1 MSQAVTRKS
10 TVEASPERILD
21 VLTDVAAYPQWQKE
35 VDTAQVLG
43 SDDQGRPQGV
53 KVAVTAMGMKGNY
66 TLEYRYPD
74 ASTLEW
80 RLTDGDMITAN
91 DATFRLHDNGDGTTE
106 MQVEMLLGVKWKLPD
121 FMVDQMIQKAVND
134 YIKGIKSM
142 SEA

>member
-10 TVEASPERILD
+10 TVDASPERILNVLKD
-21 VLTDVAAYPQWQKE
+21 VNAYPQWQKE
-35 VDTAQVLG
+35 VQTAQVLS
-43 SDDQGRPQGV
+43 SDEQGRPQV
-53 KVAVTAMGMKGNY
+53 VRMDVSAMGMKGNY

-74 ASTLEW
+74 DTTLEW

-91 DATFRLHDNGDGTTE
+91 DATYRLRDNGDGTTE
-106 MQVEMLLGVKWKLPD
+106 LNVEMLLGVKWKLPD
-121 FMVDQMIQKAVND
+121 FMIDQMIQKAVND